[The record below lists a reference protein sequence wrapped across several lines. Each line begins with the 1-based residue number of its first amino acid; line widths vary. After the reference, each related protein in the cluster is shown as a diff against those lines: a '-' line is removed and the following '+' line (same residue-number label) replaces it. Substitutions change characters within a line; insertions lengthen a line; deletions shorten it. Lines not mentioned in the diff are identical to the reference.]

1 MIVIDALVLA
11 NALGDDF
18 SDGRKARSELL
29 EASALA
35 APDLINVEVAAVLRK
50 RWIAQTLSDERL
62 SVAIDSL
69 LKLPLIIYPTI
80 GLIKRSLELRS
91 NITAYDAVY
100 VALAESLSVELLTSD
115 RKLADAPGTQCKI
128 RVIE

>member
-1 MIVIDALVLA
+1 LIVIDALVLA